1 MEPRYRYGSQLTAAA
16 KLRLFISSLESIIL
30 YSPRKVQ
37 VGSPERCGLIRCQQ
51 MNVAKPPRTASGPTS
66 APTDSRPGQ
75 PAPIAEVVLEPS
87 PPRPPRPPRAWLAH
101 SPGHR
106 MNASTFII
114 ASRIFAE
121 FNGCA
126 SKAFAEH
133 HSGWKS
139 HPVFDSQDQ
148 LTIMPWLSDPK
159 LLGWPPSQPRPGWGQ
174 RSHHAGNSGAPS
186 DDPA

>member
-16 KLRLFISSLESIIL
+16 KLRLFISSLESSIL
-30 YSPRKVQ
+30 YSPRKVR

-87 PPRPPRPPRAWLAH
+87 PPRPPRPHRACLEH

-114 ASRIFAE
+114 APRIFAE

-126 SKAFAEH
+126 SKAFSEH
-133 HSGWKS
+133 RSRVEES
-139 HPVFDSQDQ
+139 SCV
-148 LTIMPWLSDPK
+148 WLSRPAHNHA
-159 LLGWPPSQPRPGWGQ
+159 LVERPEAVGLAAEPATAWVGSTQSPRRQ
-174 RSHHAGNSGAPS
+174 FRSAL
-186 DDPA
+186 